1 MSFQEFVSSGFGL
14 WMPDDA
20 LVEQRKKDREAD
32 CGSAASPQP
41 ASENV
46 EPEERETKQRVYIQ
60 LDGDRDIEQMTT
72 SLIQSRD
79 YLIVENERLK
89 AENEKW
95 KAHVESLITDT
106 RRSLE
111 EIKRQ
116 AGETVR
122 LQKELQE
129 LKLENENLRNENAYR
144 HIIMRQMKKKRSEQG
159 KSVFEMI
166 NPCL

>member
-1 MSFQEFVSSGFGL
+1 
-14 WMPDDA
+14 MPDDA
-20 LVEQRKKDREAD
+20 LVEQAKKDRAAD
-32 CGSAASPQP
+32 CGSAIAPQNP
-41 ASENV
+41 RENV
-46 EPEERETKQRVYIQ
+46 EPEERESKQRAYNKV
-60 LDGDRDIEQMTT
+60 DGDRDIEQMTR
-72 SLIQSRD
+72 SLIQGRD
-79 YLIVENERLK
+79 YLIMENEKLK

-166 NPCL
+166 NPCA